1 VDRRILRAL
10 AAEGPLTAVER
21 RVAPQLSPAQL
32 LVLIATPFPRER
44 ERGRAAGRRKG
55 FVMERSRRLFPLATV
70 LFILGAASLS
80 RFLPHV
86 RAVDAV
92 GLSGSGFALGVG
104 FALLVFGL
112 RGRVGP

>member
-1 VDRRILRAL
+1 
-10 AAEGPLTAVER
+10 
-21 RVAPQLSPAQL
+21 
-32 LVLIATPFPRER
+32 
-44 ERGRAAGRRKG
+44 
-55 FVMERSRRLFPLATV
+55 MERPRRLFPLAAV
-70 LFILGAASLS
+70 LFMIGAASLS

-112 RGRVGP
+112 TGRIRP